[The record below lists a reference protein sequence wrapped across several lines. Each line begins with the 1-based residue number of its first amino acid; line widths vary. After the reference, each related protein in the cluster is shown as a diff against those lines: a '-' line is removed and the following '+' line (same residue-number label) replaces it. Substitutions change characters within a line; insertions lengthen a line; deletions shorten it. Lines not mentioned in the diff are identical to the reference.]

1 MINRFFGLKGTPMD
15 LQKLKTFRTAATLLN
30 FNRAAEVL
38 NYAQSTISAQIKA
51 LETEVGVP
59 LFARIGKQVR
69 LTDAGAKMVVYADK
83 LLAMEDEALA
93 DVTGR
98 RESAGVLALRAP
110 QTISTYYL
118 PQVLAQFQR
127 RFPQIRLDVSSCA
140 FYGLERELQIGT
152 VDLAFLLAES
162 VQAANL
168 EAELLCIE
176 PLAVIAPLADPLANR
191 SRVGFKDLQD
201 RPIFL
206 PKADCGYRMAFEQAL
221 MAEKVQPA
229 AILEFNSIEAIK
241 KCVMLGLGISVLPEI
256 AVMEE
261 LRCNKLVR
269 LAWDEEMDTA
279 VLMIRHR
286 RKWVSPTLQAF
297 METVKEI
304 MNAGRP

>member
-1 MINRFFGLKGTPMD
+1 MD

-51 LETEVGVP
+51 LETEVGVS
-59 LFARIGKQVR
+59 LFARRGKKVL

-176 PLAVIAPLADPLANR
+176 GGTALYRAP
-191 SRVGFKDLQD
+191 GG
-201 RPIFL
+201 
-206 PKADCGYRMAFEQAL
+206 DCTIGGSAC
-221 MAEKVQPA
+221 K
-229 AILEFNSIEAIK
+229 
-241 KCVMLGLGISVLPEI
+241 PE
-256 AVMEE
+256 
-261 LRCNKLVR
+261 
-269 LAWDEEMDTA
+269 
-279 VLMIRHR
+279 
-286 RKWVSPTLQAF
+286 P
-297 METVKEI
+297 
-304 MNAGRP
+304 GRI